1 MGGVPMNWL
10 KYLPLAEL
18 LARLAL
24 TAVAQKKELSEAER
38 RRRVDDALEL
48 LRRPR

>member
-1 MGGVPMNWL
+1 MSWL

-18 LARLAL
+18 VARLAL

-38 RRRVDDALEL
+38 KRRVEDALEML
-48 LRRPR
+48 HRPR